1 MSDSHIGDPTGPRV
15 PRDAS
20 ASERLREVSF
30 PLAVRGYERAAVDEF
45 VNDVRALVAD
55 LEAGQTRDGAVQKAL
70 DEVGVQTASILQRAH
85 DTANALTSRS
95 RAEAD
100 ASLRQADNE
109 AEQVRREVDEY
120 SEQVVSDTRVLWE
133 ERQRLIEDI
142 RQLADAVLAT
152 ADDAMERLQ
161 LPEPL
166 AAPGADPE
174 PTTEEEQATRPVG
187 VPYDPPPLGAIE
199 AEPPEGEIEPDEPS
213 AFEDESFDAETAPY
227 RINAV
232 EDEVPPQ
239 EDEADHTVE
248 LEALPGG
255 AEAHVAG
262 ERQEDQ
268 PAGDRGWDRE
278 RD

>member
-1 MSDSHIGDPTGPRV
+1 MSDSHISDPTGPRV

-45 VNDVRALVAD
+45 VNGVRALVAD

-95 RAEAD
+95 RADAD

-166 AAPGADPE
+166 AAPEPDPE
-174 PTTEEEQATRPVG
+174 PTTEEEQATGPVG
-187 VPYDPPPLGAIE
+187 VPDDPPPLGAVE
-199 AEPPEGEIEPDEPS
+199 DEPPEGETHPDEPS
-213 AFEDESFDAETAPY
+213 AFGDESLDAETAPY
-227 RINAV
+227 RVNAV
-232 EDEVPPQ
+232 EDEVPPE
-239 EDEADHTVE
+239 EDETDHTVE

-255 AEAHVAG
+255 AEAQQAG
-262 ERQEDQ
+262 EQQEDQ
-268 PAGDRGWDRE
+268 PAGDRGWDHE